1 MEELVTVDEVGEED
15 FIMEP
20 DLPELEE
27 IVPIDQ
33 KDKTLPKIC
42 PCVTATLG
50 LDLAKDFTKQG
61 ETLGNGDAELSLK
74 LPGQVPSTSA
84 SCPNDTDLEMP
95 GLNLD
100 AERKP
105 AESETGLSL
114 EVSNCYEKEAR
125 GEEDSDVSLAPAV
138 QQMSSPQPADERARQ
153 SSPFLDDCK
162 ARGSPEDGSHEAS
175 PLEGKASPPTESD
188 LQSQACREN
197 PRYMEVKSLN
207 VRSPEFTEAE
217 LKEPLS
223 LPSWEPEVF
232 SELSI
237 PLGVEF
243 VVPRTGFYCK
253 LCGLFYTSEEAA
265 KVSHCRSTVHYRNLQ
280 KYLSQLAEEGLKE
293 TEGTDSPSPE
303 RGGIGPHLER
313 KKL

>member
-33 KDKTLPKIC
+33 KDKTLPKVC

-50 LDLAKDFTKQG
+50 LDLAQDFTKQG
-61 ETLGNGDAELSLK
+61 ETLGNGDGDAELSLK

-84 SCPNDTDLEMP
+84 SCPNDTDAEMP
-95 GLNLD
+95 SLNLY

-125 GEEDSDVSLAPAV
+125 REEGSDVSLAPAE

-162 ARGSPEDGSHEAS
+162 ARGSPEDGPHEAGA
-175 PLEGKASPPTESD
+175 LEGKVSPPTESD
-188 LQSQACREN
+188 LQSQACR
-197 PRYMEVKSLN
+197 
-207 VRSPEFTEAE
+207 
-217 LKEPLS
+217 
-223 LPSWEPEVF
+223 
-232 SELSI
+232 
-237 PLGVEF
+237 GV
-243 VVPRTGFYCK
+243 
-253 LCGLFYTSEEAA
+253 
-265 KVSHCRSTVHYRNLQ
+265 
-280 KYLSQLAEEGLKE
+280 LAESGYLPLPHGWLGGLDHRFPQDMWVCA
-293 TEGTDSPSPE
+293 GWN
-303 RGGIGPHLER
+303 R
-313 KKL
+313 